1 MTASKNGQIPNR
13 HSHLPVPP
21 EQRALLWRPRLR
33 GRAPSLEKSIK
44 SSKPTRWWSSNPP
57 KNNGNQLKINGK
69 SMENPWKINR
79 KSTENQWK
87 INGKSTENQ
96 WLPEPL
102 LVNDYWGTI
111 GWLYSSN
118 GKSKIGKSMVDR
130 WSLPGGG
137 DEKSICP
144 FLSVGKVTED
154 KMCGLV
160 DIQWILHLFRVMKS
174 IRNI

>member
-1 MTASKNGQIPNR
+1 MLAELPKSYNMLYQFTSPESSWIASHYLASGWGTIPPFTIFPVIQAGSFGGSSGSGTGPWRPAIVRQLKPPVFLVPFPVGRNLPNQPGDDPQIPQKTM
-13 HSHLPVPP
+13 
-21 EQRALLWRPRLR
+21 E
-33 GRAPSLEKSIK
+33 
-44 SSKPTRWWSSNPP
+44 
-57 KNNGNQLKINGK
+57 NQLKINGK

-118 GKSKIGKSMVDR
+118 GKSKIGKSMV
-130 WSLPGGG
+130 SL
-137 DEKSICP
+137 
-144 FLSVGKVTED
+144 
-154 KMCGLV
+154 
-160 DIQWILHLFRVMKS
+160 
-174 IRNI
+174 